1 MIIMVA
7 VSFVLTFLTVLFAA
21 TISNQAF
28 IISIVIAIIEG
39 LFIDSYMGLF
49 FNRVCGSV
57 YREAIK

>member
-1 MIIMVA
+1 MMIISVA
-7 VSFVLTFLTVLFAA
+7 VGFVMSIIGLGFEIAINQVTVV
-21 TISNQAF
+21 SV
-28 IISIVIAIIEG
+28 VIAIIEG